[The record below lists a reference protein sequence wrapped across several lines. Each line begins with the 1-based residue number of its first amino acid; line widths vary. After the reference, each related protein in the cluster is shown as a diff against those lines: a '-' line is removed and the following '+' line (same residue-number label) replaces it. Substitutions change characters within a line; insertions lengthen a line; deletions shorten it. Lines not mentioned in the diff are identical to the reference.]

1 MTDQASANFI
11 DRRSGPNPVSMK
23 LDMMAEDMS
32 EMKATMKEL
41 AVSVNRLTL
50 VEERVGN
57 TSSAM
62 ERAFANM
69 EKLQSRVS
77 VLEHAQVTSKQT
89 NEWVG
94 KAMWAAAAAAAV
106 FVAKKAGLV

>member
-1 MTDQASANFI
+1 MSDLASANFI
-11 DRRSGPNPVSMK
+11 DRRAGPNPVSMK

-50 VEERVGN
+50 VEERVGHTN
-57 TSSAM
+57 AAM

-69 EKLQSRVS
+69 DKLSSRVGA
-77 VLEHAQVTSKQT
+77 LEHAQVTSKQT

-94 KAMWAAAAAAAV
+94 KAIWACAAAAAV

>member
-1 MTDQASANFI
+1 MTDQANSFL
-11 DRRSGPNPVSMK
+11 DRRLSPNPVSIK

-50 VEERVGN
+50 VEERVGH

-62 ERAFANM
+62 ERAFSNM
-69 EKLQSRVS
+69 EKIQSRVS

-94 KAMWAAAAAAAV
+94 KAMWACAAAAAMY
-106 FVAKKAGLV
+106 VAKKSGLV